1 MDFTPTPEQAA
12 ARELAAE
19 IFGDLS
25 TPERLAAG
33 GSGTDAALW
42 KALCAAGLPG
52 AAEETGLL
60 GLVLML
66 EEQGRTTAQV
76 PFAATCVYG
85 LLAIGAH
92 GTAEQ
97 RARLLPPLRT
107 GEAVATGAFP
117 ARSGGVRAEG
127 TAGGAAKPMAG
138 GTVVDPAAD
147 PTAGSTVGPAADAT
161 ADGKAAPTAGVT
173 ADGKAAPTADVT
185 ADGKAAPTADVT
197 ADGTADAM
205 PNGTGRLT
213 GVVPVVP
220 WLCAAT
226 HVLVPDGATRTLWL
240 VRTDAPGV
248 RRDPV
253 ETTAPWSAGRLT
265 LDNAPAERLGP
276 DAAAEGLGPDH
287 STECLVPPAS
297 AACLGTHAVAARM
310 VRDTQPEPMASDA
323 PAERL
328 APHAQAGRLGPAPE
342 ALRRPARPD
351 VRDAYA
357 DVLALARTAFAGLQ
371 AGVAAGSLARA
382 VAHTTTREQ
391 FGRPLS
397 TNQGVLLRAADA
409 HMDIEAIRVTAY
421 EAAWRRDAGL
431 DAGPHALTA
440 AWWASEAGTRVV
452 HTGQHLHGG
461 IGADLDHPVHRHFL
475 WGRQLAGYLGSGAE
489 VLEELGELLTGEL
502 PPTTDSA
509 EPADRPTPTLR
520 TEAP

>member
-1 MDFTPTPEQAA
+1 MDFMPTPEQSA

-76 PFAATCVYG
+76 PFAETCVYG

-92 GTAEQ
+92 GSAEQ

-117 ARSGGVRAEG
+117 ARRGGVRAEG
-127 TAGGAAKPMAG
+127 TAGG
-138 GTVVDPAAD
+138 TAD
-147 PTAGSTVGPAADAT
+147 PTAD
-161 ADGKAAPTAGVT
+161 PTS
-173 ADGKAAPTADVT
+173 
-185 ADGKAAPTADVT
+185 
-197 ADGTADAM
+197 DGT

-220 WLCAAT
+220 WLCAAS

-240 VRTDAPGV
+240 VRTDAAGV

-265 LDNAPAERLGP
+265 LDGAPAERLGAE
-276 DAAAEGLGPDH
+276 AAAER
-287 STECLVPPAS
+287 LVPAPSALPHPTGPA
-297 AACLGTHAVAARM
+297 
-310 VRDTQPEPMASDA
+310 VRD
-323 PAERL
+323 
-328 APHAQAGRLGPAPE
+328 G
-342 ALRRPARPD
+342 
-351 VRDAYA
+351 YA
-357 DVLALARTAFAGLQ
+357 DILALARTAFAGLQ

-382 VAHTTTREQ
+382 VAHTTIREQ

-440 AWWASEAGTRVV
+440 AWWASEAGARVV

-489 VLEELGELLTGEL
+489 VLEELGELLTTAC
-502 PPTTDSA
+502 PA
-509 EPADRPTPTLR
+509 PADRPTPSPR